1 MGVGLI
7 VIFVIKGPKVFQMKK
22 NTLLFLML
30 LLASTCIISAQNI
43 NNLRP
48 LDNNQALRTDTTDW
62 KAHRVIKNMPLSA
75 KNPAFNLSLGG
86 EIREQVRYYNRLNYG
101 DVDSGL
107 PNTDLFLMQRYMVH
121 ANLELGAHFRFF
133 SQLVSGMVNGKNT
146 VLQVDKDLLGV
157 LQAFADLKFA
167 APFPMQFRLGRQE
180 FSFGTERML
189 GVRDGRVLRQSFDGL
204 RYTLSLKKITGDL
217 FAVYPV
223 RYHFGSFDNTTNTD
237 NLIYSAYFTRPLRI
251 SHRIDLYYFGNNRKD
266 SLFTD
271 ATVDECRHSF
281 GLRISRSAGSILY
294 DAEAVWQTGS
304 YDRLAIRGWQVT
316 GTAGYRWQNVPLM
329 PRLGFRIFAASG
341 DRDSTDGQLNT
352 FRPVYGRSPVHDLL
366 PMGAANV
373 ALISL
378 DGDIWITARIQF
390 VLRCYAMRRVSANDG
405 LYASEMAFMTRE
417 PDQNGVEKGMSIA
430 KGTVAEIVSTAGKH
444 IELILY
450 GGYFWPGEYLNNTGQ
465 GMNMGILAA
474 KATYRF

>member
-1 MGVGLI
+1 MNNTYVLVWLIILI
-7 VIFVIKGPKVFQMKK
+7 V
-22 NTLLFLML
+22 
-30 LLASTCIISAQNI
+30 SSCIISAQDI
-43 NNLRP
+43 HNLRP
-48 LDNNQALRTDTTDW
+48 LDNNQALRADTGDW
-62 KAHRVIKNMPLSA
+62 KPHRVIKNMRLSA
-75 KNPAFNLSLGG
+75 KNPAINLSLGG
-86 EIREQVRYYNRLNYG
+86 EIREQVRYYNRVNYG
-101 DVDSGL
+101 DVDSGT
-107 PNTDLFLMQRYMVH
+107 PNTDLFLMQRFMVH
-121 ANLELGAHFRFF
+121 ADLQAGTHFRFF

-237 NLIYSAYFTRPLRI
+237 NLIYSAYFTRPLRQNN
-251 SHRIDLYYFGNNRKD
+251 RIDLYYFGNNRKD
-266 SLFTD
+266 SIFTD
-271 ATVDECRHSF
+271 ATVDEYRHSF
-281 GLRISRSAGSILY
+281 GLRFSRSTGSFMY
-294 DAEAVWQTGS
+294 DVETVWQTGRH
-304 YDRLAIRGWQVT
+304 DRLAIRGWQMS
-316 GTAGYRWQNVPLM
+316 GTVGYRWQQIRLQ
-329 PRLGFRIFAASG
+329 PRLGIRVFAASG

-352 FRPVYGRSPVHDLL
+352 FRPVYGRSPVHDLM

-373 ALISL
+373 ALLSL
-378 DGDIWITARIQF
+378 DGDIWITAKTQF
-390 VLRCYAMRRVSANDG
+390 VLRGYAMRRVSENDG

-417 PDQNGVEKGMSIA
+417 PDQNGEGKGMPIA
-430 KGTVAEIVSTAGKH
+430 TGTIAEIVSTAGKH

-450 GGYFWPGEYLNNTGQ
+450 GGYFWPGEYMKNTGE